1 MADLKDIRELAKR
14 HGWDERQLQAAVEQ
28 AGGRVTELLGCGS
41 IGCTFEAA
49 GPQPNTVLKL
59 TADQGEFDLWLTMF
73 ELQESRHRTT
83 SGVPRVYDAG
93 TVSGVG
99 SDVPAYYVVREAVE
113 PLVMGAHMNAGPR
126 TRAYLFPGITEH
138 LPDTL
143 SMQDDW
149 RFANLAE
156 RLQQGGYGVTRTMYV
171 RCEQFDEDLRKL
183 YDLTDVTKLAESQ
196 PSLRNR
202 LWKES
207 YAKSARSVRTPL
219 AGIGKMVASLLLET
233 GSTWV
238 TDLHMGN
245 LGWRLTQKP
254 QVLAYDWLTAELV
267 PNGKLV

>member
-1 MADLKDIRELAKR
+1 MKDIKELAQK
-14 HGWDERQLQAAVEQ
+14 HGWDASLLRDAVRD
-28 AGGRVTELLGCGS
+28 AGGRVDALLGCGS
-41 IGCTFEAA
+41 IGCTFQAE
-49 GPQPNTVLKL
+49 GLQENTVLKL

-93 TVSGVG
+93 TVAGIG

-113 PLVMGAHMNAGPR
+113 PLVMGSHMNVSPR
-126 TRAYLFPGITEH
+126 TRAYLFPGLKD

-143 SMQDDW
+143 VMQDDW

-156 RLQQGGYGVTRTMYV
+156 RLQQGGYGVTRVMYV

-183 YDLTDVTKLAESQ
+183 YDLTDVTNLAESQ
-196 PSLRNR
+196 PSLRDK

-207 YAKSARSVRTPL
+207 YAKSARSVRPPL
-219 AGIGKMVASLLLET
+219 AGIGRMVASLLLET

-245 LGWRLTQKP
+245 LGWRLTSKP
-254 QVLAYDWLTAELV
+254 QVLAYDWLTAELI